1 MEERDIFWAKME
13 ERDIFWVKEIIENGE
28 IEFSDGVGASDNPM
42 MFRFEDEYIVQADE
56 CLYMNDSLEITKI
69 DIDNVVK
76 EITEVAEKLLMDIDD
91 KLVYIDNYLSLEAK
105 MYIDCLLIDKMVNMI
120 DFGEYYIDV
129 EHNLIRK

>member
-1 MEERDIFWAKME
+1 ME

-28 IEFSDGVGASDNPM
+28 VEFSDGVGASDNPM

-76 EITEVAEKLLMDIDD
+76 EITEVAEKLLMDIDN
-91 KLVYIDNYLSLEAK
+91 KLVFIDNYLSFEAQ

>member
-1 MEERDIFWAKME
+1 MEERN
-13 ERDIFWVKEIIENGE
+13 IFWVKEVIENGE
-28 IEFSDGVGASDNPM
+28 VEFNDGVGASDNPM

-56 CLYMNDSLEITKI
+56 CLYMNDSLEIDKI

-76 EITEVAEKLLMDIDD
+76 EIMEVSEKLISDNQ
-91 KLVYIDNYLSLEAK
+91 LVSIDNYLSLEAK

>member
-1 MEERDIFWAKME
+1 MEERN
-13 ERDIFWVKEIIENGE
+13 IFWVKEVIENGE
-28 IEFSDGVGASDNPM
+28 VEFNDGVGASDNPM

-56 CLYMNDSLEITKI
+56 CLYMNDSLEIEKI

-76 EITEVAEKLLMDIDD
+76 EIMEVAEKLLKDN
-91 KLVYIDNYLSLEAK
+91 KLVNIDNYLSLEAK

>member
-1 MEERDIFWAKME
+1 MEERN
-13 ERDIFWVKEIIENGE
+13 IFWVKEVIENGE
-28 IEFSDGVGASDNPM
+28 VEFNDGVGASDNPM

-56 CLYMNDSLEITKI
+56 CLYMNDSLEIEKI

-76 EITEVAEKLLMDIDD
+76 EIMEVAEKLLKDN
-91 KLVYIDNYLSLEAK
+91 KLVNIDNYLSLEAK
-105 MYIDCLLIDKMVNMI
+105 IYIDCLLIDKMVNMI

>member
-1 MEERDIFWAKME
+1 MEERN
-13 ERDIFWVKEIIENGE
+13 IFWVKEVIENGE
-28 IEFSDGVGASDNPM
+28 VEFNDGVGASDNPM

-56 CLYMNDSLEITKI
+56 CLYMNDSLEIDKI

-76 EITEVAEKLLMDIDD
+76 EIMEVSEKLISDNR
-91 KLVYIDNYLSLEAK
+91 LVSIDNYISLEAK